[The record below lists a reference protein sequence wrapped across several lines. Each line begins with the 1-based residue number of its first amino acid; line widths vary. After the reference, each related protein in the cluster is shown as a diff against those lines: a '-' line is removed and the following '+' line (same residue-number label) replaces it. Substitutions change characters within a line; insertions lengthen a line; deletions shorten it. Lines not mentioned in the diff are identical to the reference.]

1 MSGIVVGYDGT
12 SGAHAALL
20 EAATLARDL
29 DVPLVLVF
37 SYAAPRAGG
46 EAADLDAA
54 IDEHARSVL
63 EHGRS
68 RVEHL
73 GVTVELRHRQQDP
86 AEGLIA
92 VGKEID
98 ARMIVIGSTGER
110 PLKGVLIGSTPYR
123 LVHLAD
129 RPVLVVRA
137 HE

>member
-1 MSGIVVGYDGT
+1 MSTIVVGYDGT
-12 SGAHAALL
+12 AGAHAALL

-29 DVPLVLVF
+29 GDTLVLVF
-37 SYAAPRAGG
+37 SYVAPRAGG

-63 EHGRS
+63 EHGSS
-68 RVEHL
+68 RVDHL
-73 GVTVELRHRQQDP
+73 GVTVEVRHLQRDP

-92 VGKEID
+92 VADELD

-137 HE
+137 HD

>member
-1 MSGIVVGYDGT
+1 MRSIVVGYDGT
-12 SGAHAALL
+12 AGAHAALL
-20 EAATLARDL
+20 EAAALAGDL
-29 DVPLVLVF
+29 GDTLVLVF
-37 SYAAPRAGG
+37 SFAAPRAGG

-54 IDEHARSVL
+54 IAEHAQTVL
-63 EHGRS
+63 DQGRS

-73 GVTVELRHRQQDP
+73 GVRVQTRHLVADP

-92 VGKEID
+92 VGDELD

-129 RPVLVVRA
+129 RPVLVVRV
-137 HE
+137 HG